1 MSNNTTDSDSTT
13 RTTLK
18 QSEVDASTFS
28 PDASTEMFTLEER
41 EIDPRAVIQ
50 WLTEL
55 RHRRQLTQEEMAQSM
70 QCTASRISRIE
81 SAEDR
86 HLGLAETAQYIE
98 ALGMSCTLKVYDDMM
113 PMEVQMRRT
122 VMETARLL
130 CRLCRLLKFRGEKR
144 ELAHVERFIGSTMS
158 PLFFEFMD
166 DAMLQ
171 RDAAFGAMHAELA
184 PGA

>member
-1 MSNNTTDSDSTT
+1 MSNNTTDSDSTAK
-13 RTTLK
+13 TT
-18 QSEVDASTFS
+18 QHSDIDASTFN
-28 PDASTEMFTLEER
+28 PDDSMEIFTLEER
-41 EIDPRAVIQ
+41 EIDPRAVIL

-55 RHRRQLTQEEMAQSM
+55 RHRREVTQAEMAQSM

-81 SAEDR
+81 RAEDR

-98 ALGMSCTLKVYDDMM
+98 ALGMSCTLKVYDDLM
-113 PMEVQMRRT
+113 PMDVQMRRT
-122 VMETARLL
+122 VLETARLL

-144 ELAHVERFIGSTMS
+144 QFAQVERFIGSTMS
-158 PLFFEFMD
+158 PLFIEFMD